1 MVTSGMCEPEK
12 SVLIEIHQAVSA
24 LLEDGTESAIDVSS
38 MPLGAADF
46 ARLED
51 ALGSGEVDATVEASG
66 KSRVRET
73 GVSGVWIVEHFSEGG
88 GVLAKTIE
96 ICEVPSILRA
106 HREDIEAG
114 RDELGR
120 RLA

>member
-1 MVTSGMCEPEK
+1 M
-12 SVLIEIHQAVSA
+12 IEIHQAVSA
-24 LLEDGTESAIDVSS
+24 LLEDGFESAIDVSS
-38 MPLGAADF
+38 LPLGAGEY
-46 ARLED
+46 ARLEE
-51 ALGSGEVDATVEASG
+51 ALGRGEVEATIDAGG
-66 KSRVRET
+66 KSKVWET

-88 GVLAKTIE
+88 SVLAKTIE
-96 ICEVPSILRA
+96 ICETPSIMKA

>member
-1 MVTSGMCEPEK
+1 MSEPEK

-24 LLEDGTESAIDVSS
+24 LLEDGSESAIDVSS
-38 MPLGAADF
+38 MPLSAADF
-46 ARLED
+46 ASLEE
-51 ALGSGEVDATVEASG
+51 ALGCGEVEATIDAGG

-96 ICEVPSILRA
+96 ICETPSILRA